1 MVTTPDDGQHHVKP
15 MCGEWCE
22 YEIMGGMMKRRV
34 SFADRCMR
42 YKPSHGAPPGL
53 PAACAAA
60 MRSSHP
66 PPAAVG
72 LRYTSGCASL
82 L

>member
-1 MVTTPDDGQHHVKP
+1 
-15 MCGEWCE
+15 
-22 YEIMGGMMKRRV
+22 MKRRV

-42 YKPSHGAPPGL
+42 YMPSHGAPPGL
-53 PAACAAA
+53 PAACPAT
-60 MRSSHP
+60 MRPSHP

-82 L
+82 LYQSSYNADARGMVRRRADLDPVVSHKP